1 MKRASVRVAIR
12 THYRTRMTPGARPGR
27 PVRLFLQTIST
38 KSSGDI
44 AEEIRQQWKDRDWVR
59 IRIVMRT
66 FVRSVLLRSLGWD
79 DTLVLISWVL
89 AMALCSAI
97 LAMTGVGL
105 GSHFQ
110 DVSKSDFAEFLKFQ
124 VVTQLTYIWAF
135 VTVKMS
141 FAVLYLRLLPDQVYQ
156 RINKFLIVLLLAEG
170 IEETAV
176 VIFRCTPIERA
187 WTPSVPGTCL
197 DLTIFYY
204 SAFVIKLLTDLVL
217 FIQPIPT
224 VWKLQLPMAKRVG
237 VIVMLSL
244 GLFHRVCVISV
255 IRVSYI
261 NAFDRDVTFLVA
273 DPLLWSEV
281 EVCAL
286 IICSGVPSL
295 RPLIARFPVLNKAL
309 GLSTG
314 KYSKVYCPNQRTTIG
329 GSKPYLGQ
337 NAYAR
342 ATQGKAG
349 GKLSVSSSSYG
360 TSTRATTE
368 SMENILPLDL
378 DKPSL
383 AHSVEMGIIKVKNDI
398 PSSQLQM
405 TPSQY
410 VMEDPYFPAGRP
422 MARRK
427 SRGNIGNIRD
437 GTGWI
442 SDD

>member
-1 MKRASVRVAIR
+1 MSSWNS
-12 THYRTRMTPGARPGR
+12 PPPLG
-27 PVRLFLQTIST
+27 QT
-38 KSSGDI
+38 
-44 AEEIRQQWKDRDWVR
+44 A
-59 IRIVMRT
+59 
-66 FVRSVLLRSLGWD
+66 
-79 DTLVLISWVL
+79 
-89 AMALCSAI
+89 
-97 LAMTGVGL
+97 
-105 GSHFQ
+105 
-110 DVSKSDFAEFLKFQ
+110 
-124 VVTQLTYIWAF
+124 
-135 VTVKMS
+135 
-141 FAVLYLRLLPDQVYQ
+141 
-156 RINKFLIVLLLAEG
+156 
-170 IEETAV
+170 
-176 VIFRCTPIERA
+176 
-187 WTPSVPGTCL
+187 
-197 DLTIFYY
+197 Y
-204 SAFVIKLLTDLVL
+204 S
-217 FIQPIPT
+217 
-224 VWKLQLPMAKRVG
+224 
-237 VIVMLSL
+237 
-244 GLFHRVCVISV
+244 HRVCVISV

-261 NAFDRDVTFLVA
+261 NAFDRDVTCKPFSFPFIIQRLILVVLVA

-314 KYSKVYCPNQRTTIG
+314 KYSKVYYPNQRTTIG

>member
-1 MKRASVRVAIR
+1 
-12 THYRTRMTPGARPGR
+12 
-27 PVRLFLQTIST
+27 
-38 KSSGDI
+38 
-44 AEEIRQQWKDRDWVR
+44 
-59 IRIVMRT
+59 MRT
-66 FVRSVLLRSLGWD
+66 FVRGVLLRSLGWD
-79 DTLVLISWVL
+79 D
-89 AMALCSAI
+89 
-97 LAMTGVGL
+97 MTNVGL

-110 DVSKSDFAEFLKFQ
+110 DVPKSDFATFLKFQ
-124 VVTQLTYIWAF
+124 VVAQLTYIWAF

-141 FAVLYLRLLPDQVYQ
+141 FAVLYLRLLPDQVYR
-156 RINKFLIVLLLAEG
+156 RINKFLIGLLLAEG

-176 VIFRCTPIERA
+176 VIFRCAPIKRA
-187 WTPSVPGTCL
+187 WTPSTPGTCL

-204 SAFVIKLLTDLVL
+204 SAVCTSHQSYGGLWDELADPMQFAIKLLTDLVL

-224 VWKLQLPMAKRVG
+224 VWKLQLRIAKRIG
-237 VIVMLSL
+237 VIFMLSL
-244 GLFHRVCVISV
+244 GLLVCIISV

-295 RPLIARFPVLNKAL
+295 RPLISRFPALNKAL

-314 KYSKVYCPNQRTTIG
+314 KYSKVYYPDQRTTIG

-337 NAYAR
+337 NAYVR
-342 ATQGKAG
+342 AQQGKVG

-360 TSTRATTE
+360 ASTQTNTE
-368 SMENILPLDL
+368 SMENILALDL
-378 DKPSL
+378 DKLSL
-383 AHSVEMGIIKVKNDI
+383 ANSVEMGIIKVTNDI
-398 PSSQLQM
+398 SSSQIPPSH
-405 TPSQY
+405 TPPSQY

-427 SRGNIGNIRD
+427 SRANIRD

>member
-1 MKRASVRVAIR
+1 MADTKVAQTTSV
-12 THYRTRMTPGARPGR
+12 
-27 PVRLFLQTIST
+27 TIVMMCCIT
-38 KSSGDI
+38 LT
-44 AEEIRQQWKDRDWVR
+44 V
-59 IRIVMRT
+59 VMRT

-79 DTLVLISWVL
+79 D
-89 AMALCSAI
+89 
-97 LAMTGVGL
+97 MTGVGL
-105 GSHFQ
+105 GSHFR
-110 DVSKSDFAEFLKFQ
+110 DVSATDFAEFLKVGKERKGLFRWQLTGLVQFQ

-141 FAVLYLRLLPDQVYQ
+141 FAVLYLRLLPDQVYI
-156 RINKFLIVLLLAEG
+156 RINKFLIILLLAEG

-176 VIFRCTPIERA
+176 VIFRCAPIQRA
-187 WTPSVPGTCL
+187 WTPTVPGTCL
-197 DLTIFYY
+197 DLTVFYY

-224 VWKLQLPMAKRVG
+224 IWKLQLRVAKRIG
-237 VIVMLSL
+237 VIFMLSL
-244 GLFHRVCVISV
+244 GLLSIETSLRVGSVCVISI

-295 RPLIARFPVLNKAL
+295 RPLISRFPALNKAL

-314 KYSKVYCPNQRTTIG
+314 KYSKVYYPGQQTTIG
-329 GSKPYLGQ
+329 GTKPYLGP

-342 ATQGKAG
+342 ATKGQAG

-360 TSTRATTE
+360 PSTILSNTDN
-368 SMENILPLDL
+368 MENILPLDL
-378 DKPSL
+378 GKPSL
-383 AHSVEMGIIKVKNDI
+383 AHSVEMGIIKVKNDTQSSQTSSI
-398 PSSQLQM
+398 PS
-405 TPSQY
+405 SQY

-427 SRGNIGNIRD
+427 SRGNIRD
-437 GTGWI
+437 GTGWL

>member
-1 MKRASVRVAIR
+1 MADTKVAQTASVTIML
-12 THYRTRMTPGARPGR
+12 MTFITLT
-27 PVRLFLQTIST
+27 V
-38 KSSGDI
+38 
-44 AEEIRQQWKDRDWVR
+44 
-59 IRIVMRT
+59 VMRT
-66 FVRSVLLRSLGWD
+66 FVRSILLRSLGWD
-79 DTLVLISWVL
+79 DTLVIISWVL
-89 AMALCSAI
+89 VMALCSAI
-97 LAMTGVGL
+97 LAMTSVGL

-110 DVSKSDFAEFLKFQ
+110 DVSETDFAEFLKFQ
-124 VVTQLTYIWAF
+124 VATQLTYIWAF
-135 VTVKMS
+135 VTVKIS
-141 FAVLYLRLLPDQVYQ
+141 FAILYLRLLPDQVYH
-156 RINKFLIVLLLAEG
+156 RVNKFLIVLLLAEG

-197 DLTIFYY
+197 DLTVFYY
-204 SAFVIKLLTDLVL
+204 SAFAIKLLTDLVL

-224 VWKLQLPMAKRVG
+224 VWKLQLSIAKRIG

-244 GLFHRVCVISV
+244 GLLVCVISV

-261 NAFDRDVTFLVA
+261 SAFDRDVTFLVA

-295 RPLIARFPVLNKAL
+295 RPLISRFPALNKAL

-314 KYSKVYCPNQRTTIG
+314 KYSKVYYPDQRTTIG
-329 GSKPYLGQ
+329 GSKPYMGQ

-342 ATQGKAG
+342 ATQGEAG
-349 GKLSVSSSSYG
+349 GKLYVSSSSYG
-360 TSTRATTE
+360 TSTRTTTE

-378 DKPSL
+378 DKPSS

-398 PSSQLQM
+398 PSSHLHM

-427 SRGNIGNIRD
+427 SRGNIRD

-442 SDD
+442 SND

>member
-1 MKRASVRVAIR
+1 MADTKVAQTTSVTIVMMSLITLTVA
-12 THYRTRMTPGARPGR
+12 
-27 PVRLFLQTIST
+27 
-38 KSSGDI
+38 
-44 AEEIRQQWKDRDWVR
+44 
-59 IRIVMRT
+59 MRT

-79 DTLVLISWVL
+79 DTLVITSWVL
-89 AMALCSAI
+89 TMALCSAI

-105 GSHFQ
+105 GSHFE
-110 DVSKSDFAEFLKFQ
+110 DVSKTDFAQFLRYQ

-141 FAVLYLRLLPDQVYQ
+141 FAVLYLRLLPDQIYQ
-156 RINKFLIVLLLAEG
+156 RINKFLIILLLAEG

-176 VIFRCTPIERA
+176 VIFRCTPVERG

-204 SAFVIKLLTDLVL
+204 SAFVIKLLTDLDPWL
-217 FIQPIPT
+217 
-224 VWKLQLPMAKRVG
+224 KA
-237 VIVMLSL
+237 SS
-244 GLFHRVCVISV
+244 VCIISV

-261 NAFDRDVTFLVA
+261 GAFDQDVTFLVA

-295 RPLIARFPVLNKAL
+295 RPLISRFPALNKAL

-314 KYSKVYCPNQRTTIG
+314 KYSKVYYPNQRTTIG
-329 GSKPYLGQ
+329 GSKPTMGP

-360 TSTRATTE
+360 PSTTRSNIE
-368 SMENILPLDL
+368 SMDIILPLDL
-378 DKPSL
+378 DRPSL
-383 AHSVEMGIIKVKNDI
+383 VHSVEMGIIKVKNDTQ
-398 PSSQLQM
+398 SSQISNIPL
-405 TPSQY
+405 SQY

-427 SRGNIGNIRD
+427 SRGNIHN

-442 SDD
+442 DDD

>member
-1 MKRASVRVAIR
+1 MADDKVGQTASVTIMLMTFITLTVA
-12 THYRTRMTPGARPGR
+12 
-27 PVRLFLQTIST
+27 
-38 KSSGDI
+38 
-44 AEEIRQQWKDRDWVR
+44 
-59 IRIVMRT
+59 MRT
-66 FVRSVLLRSLGWD
+66 FVRGVFLRSLGWD
-79 DTLVLISWVL
+79 DTLVIISWVL

-110 DVSKSDFAEFLKFQ
+110 DVPQSDFAQFLRYQ

-156 RINKFLIVLLLAEG
+156 RINKFLIALLLAEG

-176 VIFRCTPIERA
+176 VIFRCAPIQRA

-224 VWKLQLPMAKRVG
+224 IWKLQLPIAKRCG
-237 VIVMLSL
+237 VIFMLSL
-244 GLFHRVCVISV
+244 GLLVCVISV

-295 RPLIARFPVLNKAL
+295 RPLISRFPALNKAL

-314 KYSKVYCPNQRTTIG
+314 KYSKRYYPNQRTTIG

-337 NAYAR
+337 NAYSR
-342 ATQGKAG
+342 AAQKQGL
-349 GKLSVSSSSYG
+349 GKLSQNSSSYG
-360 TSTRATTE
+360 PSTRTNTE
-368 SMENILPLDL
+368 SMENILPLEL
-378 DKPSL
+378 DQPFS
-383 AHSVEMGIIKVKNDI
+383 AQGVEMGIIKVKNDI
-398 PSSQLQM
+398 RPTSEE
-405 TPSQY
+405 
-410 VMEDPYFPAGRP
+410 VMDPYFPAGRP

-427 SRGNIGNIRD
+427 SRADIHN

>member
-1 MKRASVRVAIR
+1 MADDKVGQTASVTIML
-12 THYRTRMTPGARPGR
+12 MTFITLT
-27 PVRLFLQTIST
+27 V
-38 KSSGDI
+38 
-44 AEEIRQQWKDRDWVR
+44 
-59 IRIVMRT
+59 VMRT
-66 FVRSVLLRSLGWD
+66 CVRSVLLRSVGWD
-79 DTLVLISWVL
+79 DTLVIISWVL
-89 AMALCSAI
+89 AMALCGAI
-97 LAMTGVGL
+97 LAMTNVGL

-110 DVSKSDFAEFLKFQ
+110 DVSKSDFAEFLRLQ

-141 FAVLYLRLLPDQVYQ
+141 FTVLYLRLLPDQMYQ
-156 RINKFLIVLLLAEG
+156 RINKFLLILLLAEG

-176 VIFRCTPIERA
+176 VIFRCNPIPRA
-187 WTPSVPGTCL
+187 WTPSIPGTCL

-204 SAFVIKLLTDLVL
+204 SAFAIKLMTDLVL
-217 FIQPIPT
+217 FVQPIPT
-224 VWKLQLPMAKRVG
+224 IWKLQLPMAKRCG
-237 VIVMLSL
+237 VIFMLSL
-244 GLFHRVCVISV
+244 GLLVCIISV

-261 NAFDRDVTFLVA
+261 NAFDKDVTFLVA

-295 RPLIARFPVLNKAL
+295 RPLISRFPALNKAL

-314 KYSKVYCPNQRTTIG
+314 KFSKNYYANQRTTIG
-329 GSKPYLGQ
+329 GSKPYLAQ

-342 ATQGKAG
+342 GAAKQGF
-349 GKLSVSSSSYG
+349 GKLSQSSSSYG
-360 TSTRATTE
+360 TGSGTRTNTE

-383 AHSVEMGIIKVKNDI
+383 THSVEMGIIKVKNDI
-398 PSSQLQM
+398 HQEVRPAS
-405 TPSQY
+405 PD
-410 VMEDPYFPAGRP
+410 VMDPYFPAGRP

-427 SRGNIGNIRD
+427 SRGNIHN

>member
-1 MKRASVRVAIR
+1 MAGDKVAQTASVTIMLMTFITVTVA
-12 THYRTRMTPGARPGR
+12 
-27 PVRLFLQTIST
+27 
-38 KSSGDI
+38 
-44 AEEIRQQWKDRDWVR
+44 
-59 IRIVMRT
+59 MRT
-66 FVRSVLLRSLGWD
+66 FVRSILLRSVGWD
-79 DTLVLISWVL
+79 DALVIASWVF
-89 AMALCSAI
+89 AMALCSAV
-97 LAMTGVGL
+97 LVMTKVGL
-105 GSHFQ
+105 GSHFE
-110 DVSKSDFAEFLKFQ
+110 DVSKSDFAQFLRYQ
-124 VVTQLTYIWAF
+124 VATQLTYIWAF

-141 FAVLYLRLLPDQVYQ
+141 FAVLYLRLLPDQAYQ
-156 RINKFLIVLLLAEG
+156 RISKFLIFLLLAEG

-187 WTPSVPGTCL
+187 WTPSKPGTCL
-197 DLTIFYY
+197 DLTVFYY
-204 SAFVIKLLTDLVL
+204 SAFAIKLLTDLVL

-224 VWKLQLPMAKRVG
+224 VWKLQLPVAKRCG
-237 VIVMLSL
+237 VIFMLSL
-244 GLFHRVCVISV
+244 GLLVCVISV

-295 RPLIARFPVLNKAL
+295 RPLISRFPALNKAL

-314 KYSKVYCPNQRTTIG
+314 KYSKVYYPNQRTTIG
-329 GSKPYLGQ
+329 GSKPYLAQ
-337 NAYAR
+337 NAYSR
-342 ATQGKAG
+342 AANNHKV
-349 GKLSVSSSSYG
+349 GKLSQSSSSNG
-360 TSTRATTE
+360 TTTRSNTE

-378 DKPSL
+378 GKPSL

-398 PSSQLQM
+398 RPTSQE
-405 TPSQY
+405 
-410 VMEDPYFPAGRP
+410 VMDPYFPAGRP

-427 SRGNIGNIRD
+427 SRPDIRN

>member
-1 MKRASVRVAIR
+1 MADTKVAQTTSVTIVM
-12 THYRTRMTPGARPGR
+12 MTCITLT
-27 PVRLFLQTIST
+27 V
-38 KSSGDI
+38 
-44 AEEIRQQWKDRDWVR
+44 
-59 IRIVMRT
+59 VMRT

-79 DTLVLISWVL
+79 DTLVIISWVL

-110 DVSKSDFAEFLKFQ
+110 DVSKPDFAEFLKFQ

-141 FAVLYLRLLPDQVYQ
+141 FAVLYLRLLPDQVYK
-156 RINKFLIVLLLAEG
+156 RINKFLIILLLAEG

-176 VIFRCTPIERA
+176 VIFRCAPIERA
-187 WTPSVPGTCL
+187 WTPTVPGTCL

-224 VWKLQLPMAKRVG
+224 IWKLQLRVAKRIG
-237 VIVMLSL
+237 VIFMLSL
-244 GLFHRVCVISV
+244 GLLVCVISV

-286 IICSGVPSL
+286 IVCSGVPSL
-295 RPLIARFPVLNKAL
+295 RPLISRFPALNKAL

-314 KYSKVYCPNQRTTIG
+314 KYSKVYYPDQRTTIG
-329 GSKPYLGQ
+329 GTKPYLGP

-349 GKLSVSSSSYG
+349 GKLSVSSSSYDP
-360 TSTRATTE
+360 STIRSNTE

-378 DKPSL
+378 GKPSL
-383 AHSVEMGIIKVKNDI
+383 THSVEMGIIKVKNDI
-398 PSSQLQM
+398 QPSQTSSIP
-405 TPSQY
+405 PSQY

-427 SRGNIGNIRD
+427 SRGNIGN

>member
-1 MKRASVRVAIR
+1 MADTKVAQTTSVTIVMMSLITLTVA
-12 THYRTRMTPGARPGR
+12 
-27 PVRLFLQTIST
+27 
-38 KSSGDI
+38 
-44 AEEIRQQWKDRDWVR
+44 
-59 IRIVMRT
+59 MRT

-79 DTLVLISWVL
+79 DTLVITSWVL
-89 AMALCSAI
+89 TMALCSAI

-105 GSHFQ
+105 GSHFE
-110 DVSKSDFAEFLKFQ
+110 DVSKTDFAQFLRYQ

-141 FAVLYLRLLPDQVYQ
+141 FAVLYLRLLPDQIYQ
-156 RINKFLIVLLLAEG
+156 RINKFLIILLLAEG

-176 VIFRCTPIERA
+176 VIFRCTPVERG

-224 VWKLQLPMAKRVG
+224 IWKLQLRIAKRIG
-237 VIVMLSL
+237 VIFMLSL
-244 GLFHRVCVISV
+244 GLLVCIISV

-261 NAFDRDVTFLVA
+261 GAFDQDVTFLVA

-295 RPLIARFPVLNKAL
+295 RPLISRFPALNKAL

-314 KYSKVYCPNQRTTIG
+314 KYSKVYYPNQRTTIG
-329 GSKPYLGQ
+329 GSKPTMGP

-360 TSTRATTE
+360 PSTTRSNIE
-368 SMENILPLDL
+368 SMDIILPLDL
-378 DKPSL
+378 DRPSL
-383 AHSVEMGIIKVKNDI
+383 VHSVEMGIIKVKNDTQ
-398 PSSQLQM
+398 SSQISNIPL
-405 TPSQY
+405 SQY

-427 SRGNIGNIRD
+427 SRGNIHN

-442 SDD
+442 DDD

>member
-1 MKRASVRVAIR
+1 MAKDKVAQTASVTIML
-12 THYRTRMTPGARPGR
+12 MTFITLT
-27 PVRLFLQTIST
+27 V
-38 KSSGDI
+38 
-44 AEEIRQQWKDRDWVR
+44 
-59 IRIVMRT
+59 VMRT
-66 FVRSVLLRSLGWD
+66 FVRSVLLRSVGWD
-79 DTLVLISWVL
+79 DTLVIISWML
-89 AMALCSAI
+89 AMALCGAI
-97 LAMTGVGL
+97 LAMTDVGL

-110 DVSKSDFAEFLKFQ
+110 DVSKSDFAQFLKLQ

-156 RINKFLIVLLLAEG
+156 RINKFLLALLLAEG

-187 WTPSVPGTCL
+187 WTPSKPGTCL

-224 VWKLQLPMAKRVG
+224 IWKLQLPIAKRCG
-237 VIVMLSL
+237 VIFMLSL
-244 GLFHRVCVISV
+244 GLLVCVISV

-295 RPLIARFPVLNKAL
+295 RPLISRFPALNKAL

-314 KYSKVYCPNQRTTIG
+314 KYSKVYYPNQRTTIG
-329 GSKPYLGQ
+329 GSKPYAQ

-342 ATQGKAG
+342 AQKQNA
-349 GKLSVSSSSYG
+349 KLSQSSSSYN
-360 TSTRATTE
+360 TSTRTNTE

-378 DKPSL
+378 PDKPSL
-383 AHSVEMGIIKVKNDI
+383 AHSVEMGIIKVKNEVR
-398 PSSQLQM
+398 PTSQE
-405 TPSQY
+405 
-410 VMEDPYFPAGRP
+410 VMDPYFPAGRP

-427 SRGNIGNIRD
+427 SRGDIRN

>member
-1 MKRASVRVAIR
+1 MADTKVA
-12 THYRTRMTPGARPGR
+12 
-27 PVRLFLQTIST
+27 QT
-38 KSSGDI
+38 KSVTIMLMSLI
-44 AEEIRQQWKDRDWVR
+44 TVTVA
-59 IRIVMRT
+59 MRT
-66 FVRSVLLRSLGWD
+66 FVRGVLLRSLGWD
-79 DTLVLISWVL
+79 DTLVILSWLL

-97 LAMTGVGL
+97 LVMTNVGL

-110 DVSKSDFAEFLKFQ
+110 DVSDKDFVEFLKFQ
-124 VVTQLTYIWAF
+124 VITQLTYIWAF

-156 RINKFLIVLLLAEG
+156 RINKFLVVLLLAEG

-187 WTPSVPGTCL
+187 WTPTTPGTCL

-224 VWKLQLPMAKRVG
+224 IWKLQLPIAKRVG
-237 VIVMLSL
+237 VIFMLSL
-244 GLFHRVCVISV
+244 GLLVCVISV

-295 RPLIARFPVLNKAL
+295 RPLISRFPALNKAL

-314 KYSKVYCPNQRTTIG
+314 KYSKRYYPNQRATIG
-329 GSKPYLGQ
+329 GSKPHLVQ

-342 ATQGKAG
+342 AQQQSTIG
-349 GKLSVSSSSYG
+349 GKGSVSSRSSG
-360 TSTRATTE
+360 PSTRSRTE

-378 DKPSL
+378 DRPSL
-383 AHSVEMGIIKVKNDI
+383 AHSVEMGIMKAREDTKAA
-398 PSSQLQM
+398 SQY
-405 TPSQY
+405 PPAQY

-422 MARRK
+422 MARQK
-427 SRGNIGNIRD
+427 SRGDIHN

-442 SDD
+442 SED